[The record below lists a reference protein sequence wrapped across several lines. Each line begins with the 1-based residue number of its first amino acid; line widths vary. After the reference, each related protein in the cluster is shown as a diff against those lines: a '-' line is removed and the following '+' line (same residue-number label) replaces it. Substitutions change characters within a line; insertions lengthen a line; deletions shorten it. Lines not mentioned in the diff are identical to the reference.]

1 MSERKP
7 VTACHECGG
16 AKLIGRTPCGECRGV
31 GFVPEERED
40 WRLMGDDCRTV
51 REQMSQGVSVPAT
64 ALGVTVAMIARM
76 EAGLDDPMPLYRH
89 WFRG

>member
-1 MSERKP
+1 
-7 VTACHECGG
+7 
-16 AKLIGRTPCGECRGV
+16 
-31 GFVPEERED
+31 
-40 WRLMGDDCRTV
+40 MGDDCRTV